1 MEENEMTGLLIKLA
15 DLGVTGIKIIYSGG
29 GDSGAIDDVVYT
41 TEKISN
47 DKDNFD
53 QIADIKTWGQ
63 NVLYVKDLDSDLCN
77 IIESFAEEEIL
88 NDVEDWWNDDGG
100 YGVMLI
106 KVPSGEYKIEN
117 NVYISNTET
126 YNHDGNLLEKTSNYE

>member
-1 MEENEMTGLLIKLA
+1 MEEKEMTGLLIKLA
-15 DLGVTGIKIIYSGG
+15 DLGVTGIKITYSGG

-53 QIADIKTWGQ
+53 QIEDIKTWGE
-63 NVLYVKDLDSDLCN
+63 NALYVKDLDSDLCN
-77 IIESFAEEEIL
+77 TIESFAEEEIL

-126 YNHDGNLLEKTSNYE
+126 YNHDGNLLEKISNYE

>member
-1 MEENEMTGLLIKLA
+1 MEEKEMTGLLIKLA
-15 DLGVTGIKIIYSGG
+15 DLGVTGIKITYSGG

-53 QIADIKTWGQ
+53 QIADIKTWGE

-77 IIESFAEEEIL
+77 TIESFAEEKIL

-117 NVYISNTET
+117 NVYITNTET
-126 YNHDGNLLEKTSNYE
+126 YNHDGNLLEITSNYE

>member
-1 MEENEMTGLLIKLA
+1 MTENDMTGLLLKLA

-47 DKDNFD
+47 DEYGFMR
-53 QIADIKTWGQ
+53 IEDIPNWGE
-63 NVLYVKDLDSDLCN
+63 NVLYVKDLDSDLCDT
-77 IIESFAEEEIL
+77 IESFAEEKIL
-88 NDVEDWWNDDGG
+88 NDVEDWWNNDGG
-100 YGVMLI
+100 HGAMLI

-117 NVYISNTET
+117 NIYITNTET